1 MKEIQ
6 IKVTYNQ
13 ARTFHRALILNEV
26 RVAYIQWLDDSAIF
40 SIDVED
46 SDEVEL
52 IEMLKKEHN
61 IIEII

>member
-6 IKVTYNQ
+6 IKVTFNQ
-13 ARTFHRALILNEV
+13 ARRFHRALILNEV
-26 RVAYIQWLDDSAIF
+26 RVAYIQWLEDEAIF

-52 IEMLKKEHN
+52 IETLKKEHN